1 MHAMQ
6 GNTFYETAAILS
18 LAAVLGVVGQKLRQP
33 LIIMFLATGI
43 LAGPAVLG
51 FIQSY
56 DQIELLA
63 HIGISLLL
71 FIVGLRLD
79 LSLIRTTGPVALA
92 TGLGQIVFTAGI
104 GFVIALVLG
113 MTTVSAAY
121 VSVALTFSSTIIIV
135 KLLSD
140 KKEIDAL
147 HGRIAVGF
155 LIVQDIAAIL
165 ALVALT
171 TFGATLSSERSAW
184 TVWLLMA
191 GKGIGLLLVVGLLM
205 RYVLPGLMARLA
217 HSQEMLILFAVAWAV
232 LLAATSEWLGF
243 SKEVG
248 AFLAGVSLAPT
259 EYRDSISSKLASIRD
274 FLLLFFFIDLGARLD
289 WSAVGSEVPKAAIL
303 SLFVLI
309 GNPLIV
315 IAIMGFMG
323 YRCRTS
329 FLAGLTVAQISEFSL
344 IVGALGV
351 TLGHIPPQTMGLITL
366 VGVVT
371 IFASTYMILYS
382 HSLYQFLARPL
393 RVFERKNPYREASSD
408 TAAETTAADVILVG
422 LGNYGSGL
430 AERLLERKMK
440 ILGVDF
446 DPQALAKWRARGV
459 SVLYGDM
466 ADPDLYEQLPMNRV
480 RWVVSTVRSKDVN
493 LALLHLLRHRVGLTE
508 KGEAGPKEQKVTR
521 LEGEK
526 VGESFE
532 RAGSP
537 GENQTVRPSHLLNFL
552 PSGSDSPPSVSGH
565 GVKVALTAASPEEAA
580 LYRQAGAHVVLCPFT
595 DAAEQAAD
603 ALTYATDILPES
615 VDWPVA
621 FQEIRV
627 KSDSVFAGQSL
638 RQIPLRSEAGVSVL
652 AVSRAGRVHYD
663 PEPDFQVYPGD
674 HMVLMGPADALKKAE
689 TLIHQAQD
697 RQTDDGLKRFVM
709 AEIEVFRDSNWSGK
723 TLADL
728 QFRQRCGVTVVG
740 IRRGDDRIASPGP
753 TESLAPGDHLI
764 VIGTADKISQLK
776 CRG

>member
-1 MHAMQ
+1 MLSIAQ

-18 LAAVLGVVGQKLRQP
+18 LAAVLGVVGQKLKQP

-51 FIQSY
+51 VIRSY

-104 GFVIALVLG
+104 GFVICLALG
-113 MTTVSAAY
+113 MNAISAAY

-171 TFGATLSSERSAW
+171 TFGAPLARGQSALG
-184 TVWLLMA
+184 VSLAMA
-191 GKGIGLLLVVGLLM
+191 GKGIGLLVVVAVLM
-205 RYVLPGLMARLA
+205 RYVLPRLMARLA
-217 HSQEMLILFAVAWAV
+217 HAQEMLILFAVAWAV
-232 LLAATSEWLGF
+232 LLAAASEWLGF

-248 AFLAGVSLAPT
+248 AFLAGVSLAPS
-259 EYRDSISSKLASIRD
+259 EYRDSISSKMTSIRD
-274 FLLLFFFIDLGARLD
+274 FLLLFFFIDLGARLE
-289 WSAVGSEVPKAAIL
+289 WSAVGSQIGNAAIL
-303 SLFVLI
+303 SLFVLV

-315 IAIMGFMG
+315 IAIMGYMG
-323 YRCRTS
+323 YRRRTG

-344 IVGALGV
+344 IVAALGV
-351 TLGHIPPQTMGLITL
+351 SLGHISPQTMGLVTL

-382 HSLYQFLARPL
+382 QNLYQTLAGPL
-393 RVFERKNPYREASSD
+393 KLFERKNPYREASSN
-408 TAAETTAADVILVG
+408 TVVETTAADAILVG

-430 AERLLERKMK
+430 AERLLERKMR
-440 ILGVDF
+440 IIGVDF
-446 DPQALAKWRARGV
+446 DPQALERWRARGI
-459 SVLYGDM
+459 SVLYGDI
-466 ADPDLYEQLPMNRV
+466 AAPALYEQLPMNHV
-480 RWVVSTVRSKDVN
+480 HWVVSTVRSKDVN
-493 LALLHLLRHRVGLTE
+493 LALLHL
-508 KGEAGPKEQKVTR
+508 
-521 LEGEK
+521 
-526 VGESFE
+526 
-532 RAGSP
+532 
-537 GENQTVRPSHLLNFL
+537 VRYR
-552 PSGSDSPPSVSGH
+552 GYD
-565 GVKVALTAASPEEAA
+565 VKVALTAANQGEAV
-580 LYRQAGAHVVLCPFT
+580 LYKQAGAHVVLRPFT

-603 ALTYATDILPES
+603 ALMDATDILPEN

-621 FQEIRV
+621 FQEVRV
-627 KSDSVFAGQSL
+627 KSGAVFAGQSL
-638 RQIPLRSEAGVSVL
+638 RNIPLRAEAGASVL
-652 AVSRAGRVHYD
+652 AVSRAGKVHYEPD
-663 PEPDFQVYPGD
+663 PDFQVYPGD
-674 HMVLMGPADALKKAE
+674 HVVLMGPPKTLKKADALINRTQSRDSADKLE
-689 TLIHQAQD
+689 
-697 RQTDDGLKRFVM
+697 RFVIV
-709 AEIEVFRDSNWSGK
+709 ELEVFTDSNWLGK
-723 TLADL
+723 TLAQL

-740 IRRGDDRIASPGP
+740 IRRGQIRITSPGP
-753 TESLAPGDHLI
+753 NESLQAGDRLI
-764 VIGTADKISQLK
+764 VIGTSDKVRQLK
-776 CRG
+776 CGAAS

>member
-1 MHAMQ
+1 MLSTVQ
-6 GNTFYETAAILS
+6 GNTFYETAVILS
-18 LAAVLGVVGQKLRQP
+18 LAAVLGVLGQKLRQP

-43 LAGPAVLG
+43 LTGPAVLG
-51 FIQSY
+51 VIH
-56 DQIELLA
+56 DHEQIALLA
-63 HIGISLLL
+63 QIGISLLL

-104 GFVIALVLG
+104 GFVICLGLG
-113 MTTVSAAY
+113 MSAISSAY

-165 ALVALT
+165 SLVALT
-171 TFGATLSSERSAW
+171 TFGTKLTEGQSALG
-184 TVWLLMA
+184 VSLMMA
-191 GKGIGLLLVVGLLM
+191 GKGIGLLLTVALLM
-205 RYVLPGLMARLA
+205 RYVMPRLMGRLA

-248 AFLAGVSLAPT
+248 AFLAGVSLAPS
-259 EYRDSISSKLASIRD
+259 EYRDSISSKLTSIRD
-274 FLLLFFFIDLGARLD
+274 FLLLFFFIDLGARLQ
-289 WSAVGSEVPKAAIL
+289 WSAVGSELGEATIL

-315 IAIMGFMG
+315 IAIMGYMG
-323 YRCRTS
+323 YRRRTG

-351 TLGHIPPQTMGLITL
+351 TLGHISPQTMGVITL

-382 HSLYQFLARPL
+382 QQLYQILAGPL
-393 RVFERKNPYREASSD
+393 RVFERKNPYREASSN
-408 TAAETTAADVILVG
+408 TAAETTVADAILVG

-430 AERLLERKMK
+430 AERLLERKMR
-440 ILGVDF
+440 IIGVDF
-446 DPQALAKWRARGV
+446 DPQALERWRARGI
-459 SVLYGDM
+459 SVLYGDI
-466 ADPDLYEQLPMNRV
+466 ADPDLYEQLPMNYV

-493 LALLHLLRHRVGLTE
+493 LALLHL
-508 KGEAGPKEQKVTR
+508 
-521 LEGEK
+521 
-526 VGESFE
+526 
-532 RAGSP
+532 
-537 GENQTVRPSHLLNFL
+537 VRYR
-552 PSGSDSPPSVSGH
+552 GYE
-565 GVKVALTAASPEEAA
+565 VKVALTAANQNEAV
-580 LYRQAGAHVVLCPFT
+580 LYKQAGAHVVLRPFT

-603 ALTYATDILPES
+603 ALMDSTDILPEN

-621 FQEIRV
+621 FQEVRV
-627 KSDSVFAGQSL
+627 KSGSVFAGQSL
-638 RQIPLRSEAGVSVL
+638 RHIPLRSAAGASVL
-652 AVSRAGRVHYD
+652 AVSRAGRVHYE

-674 HMVLMGPADALKKAE
+674 HVVLMGPPRMLKEADD
-689 TLIHQAQD
+689 LIN
-697 RQTDDGLKRFVM
+697 QTENLGAANRLERFVIV
-709 AEIEVFRDSNWSGK
+709 ELEVFTDSKWLGK

-740 IRRGDDRIASPGP
+740 IRRGQERITSPGP
-753 TESLAPGDHLI
+753 NESLQAGDRLI
-764 VIGTADKISQLK
+764 VIGTSDKISQLK
-776 CRG
+776 CGVSA

>member
-1 MHAMQ
+1 MLSIGQ
-6 GNTFYETAAILS
+6 GNTFYETAAILG
-18 LAAVLGVVGQKLRQP
+18 LAAVLGAVGQKLKQP

-51 FIQSY
+51 VIRSH
-56 DQIELLA
+56 DQIALLA
-63 HIGISLLL
+63 QIGISLLL

-104 GFVIALVLG
+104 GFGICLALG
-113 MTTVSAAY
+113 MTAVSAAY

-171 TFGATLSSERSAW
+171 TFGAPLAPGQSALSVS
-184 TVWLLMA
+184 VLMA
-191 GKGIGLLLVVGLLM
+191 GKGIGLMVVVGLLM
-205 RYVLPGLMARLA
+205 RYVLPRLMARLA
-217 HSQEMLILFAVAWAV
+217 HAQEMLILFAVAWAV
-232 LLAATSEWLGF
+232 LLAAASEWLGF

-248 AFLAGVSLAPT
+248 AFLAGVSLAPS
-259 EYRDSISSKLASIRD
+259 EYRDSISSKMTSIRD
-274 FLLLFFFIDLGARLD
+274 FLLLFFFIDLGARLE
-289 WSAVGSEVPKAAIL
+289 WSTVGSEVGKAAIL

-315 IAIMGFMG
+315 IAIMGYMG
-323 YRCRTS
+323 YRRRTG

-344 IVGALGV
+344 IVAALGV
-351 TLGHIPPQTMGLITL
+351 SLGHISPQTMGLVTL

-382 HSLYQFLARPL
+382 QNLYQILAGPL
-393 RVFERKNPYREASSD
+393 TLFERKNPYREASSD
-408 TAAETTAADVILVG
+408 TAVETTIADAILVG

-440 ILGVDF
+440 IIGVDF
-446 DPQALAKWRARGV
+446 DPQALERWRARGI
-459 SVLYGDM
+459 SVLYGDI
-466 ADPDLYEQLPMNRV
+466 ADPDLYEQLPVNHV

-493 LALLHLLRHRVGLTE
+493 LALLHLVRHRGY
-508 KGEAGPKEQKVTR
+508 
-521 LEGEK
+521 
-526 VGESFE
+526 
-532 RAGSP
+532 
-537 GENQTVRPSHLLNFL
+537 
-552 PSGSDSPPSVSGH
+552 D
-565 GVKVALTAASPEEAA
+565 VKVALTAANQSEAG
-580 LYRQAGAHVVLCPFT
+580 LYKQAGAHVVLRPFT

-603 ALTYATDILPES
+603 ALMDATDILPEN

-621 FQEIRV
+621 FQEVRV
-627 KSDSVFAGQSL
+627 KSGSVFAGQSL
-638 RQIPLRSEAGVSVL
+638 RNIPLRSEAGASVL
-652 AVSRAGRVHYD
+652 AVSRAGKVHYE
-663 PEPDFQVYPGD
+663 PSPDFQVYPGD
-674 HMVLMGPADALKKAE
+674 HVVLMGPPKTLKKADD
-689 TLIHQAQD
+689 LIN
-697 RQTDDGLKRFVM
+697 QTESRESADKLERFVIVEM
-709 AEIEVFRDSNWSGK
+709 EVFRDSNWLGK
-723 TLADL
+723 TLAEL

-740 IRRGDDRIASPGP
+740 IRRGQERITSPGP
-753 TESLAPGDHLI
+753 NESLQAGDRLI
-764 VIGTADKISQLK
+764 VIGTSDKVRQLK
-776 CRG
+776 CGASP